1 MARASLA
8 AGSVSP
14 CASPWLD
21 YAVRCHKLLPH
32 ETKLSLS
39 LSLRTLT
46 RRRRTATA
54 ERGAAREPV
63 GFARDA
69 RVLGVWQGSGAQQ
82 RGGIQARHAWCR
94 GLPGRGG
101 LVRHGHVPCRQ
112 LIHLVRLPQEEYDS
126 GVQQTIGFTSTRVQR
141 RKSGE
146 SSGCGDRERSLNDG
160 QIPNTRAVRVHV
172 STGYNRAEGNRR
184 ASRNGRVSDL
194 PRNRVTIRNFVIAKR
209 CLKAD
214 VVCAPSPPPG
224 GNGT

>member
-1 MARASLA
+1 VLEENGWRSQSLVNALATVLLQEALDYQVVLLHDTRTQVRLHSRPAWPATSRTCVWHALLSPLVLYLHARLH
-8 AGSVSP
+8 GSTTP
-14 CASPWLD
+14 CAATSCFPT
-21 YAVRCHKLLPH
+21 RQS
-32 ETKLSLS
+32 SLS

-112 LIHLVRLPQEEYDS
+112 LIHLVRLPQEE
-126 GVQQTIGFTSTRVQR
+126 
-141 RKSGE
+141 
-146 SSGCGDRERSLNDG
+146 L
-160 QIPNTRAVRVHV
+160 
-172 STGYNRAEGNRR
+172 
-184 ASRNGRVSDL
+184 
-194 PRNRVTIRNFVIAKR
+194 
-209 CLKAD
+209 
-214 VVCAPSPPPG
+214 
-224 GNGT
+224 